1 MAMLEA
7 GAAAPDFTLPDQDG
21 NDISLSDLKGSKL
34 VIWFFPKANT
44 PG

>member
-1 MAMLEA
+1 MLKV
-7 GAAAPDFTLPDQDG
+7 GDQAPDFSLPNQDG
-21 NDISLSDLKGSKL
+21 KNISLSDYKGKQL